1 MSIIDR
7 IRGDGIQPTFT
18 RDTIRSR
25 RSCGQFFLGW
35 LRTMWLDLLTM
46 AVLGFATLGI
56 YSAPLAATRTFP
68 VTFTDSGDIVFPS
81 LAYPERGWIISSGLS
96 ACISAFIPIVFI
108 LLAQI
113 RVRSFWDANNA
124 IMGVV
129 QALIIQTLSCVIV
142 KHLIGGFRPYFLA
155 VCMPDISLASSHNS
169 TGLNGVGFHEIMYTS
184 EICTQPDKKLLKTA
198 MTSWPSGHAAT
209 AFAGFV
215 FLHLYF
221 NAKLKVWAAY
231 RPAFWKVALTIAPLL
246 GAFLKACVLTIDQA
260 HHWYDILAGSII
272 GTGAAVAAYR
282 GNYAAIWDWRF
293 NHIPLQR
300 NEDFAYTLDKGYGP
314 RDGVFT
320 RSAGWAKSSE
330 AIDEKPLPPSGR
342 SSATYA
348 PRMTGNAAV
357 GPDRNLQV
365 PDTTASRPR
374 HAPGHNIRGDEMV

>member
-18 RDTIRSR
+18 RDTVRSR
-25 RSCGQFFLGW
+25 RSCGHFFLGW

-46 AVLGFATLGI
+46 AVLGFATLG
-56 YSAPLAATRTFP
+56 P
-68 VTFTDSGDIVFPS
+68 TFTRDT
-81 LAYPERGWIISSGLS
+81 
-96 ACISAFIPIVFI
+96 
-108 LLAQI
+108 
-113 RVRSFWDANNA
+113 VRSRQSCGHFFVGWLRTMWLDLLTMAVLGFA
-124 IMGVV
+124 TLG
-129 QALIIQTLSCVIV
+129 ALIIQTLSCVIV

-272 GTGAAVAAYR
+272 GTA
-282 GNYAAIWDWRF
+282 
-293 NHIPLQR
+293 Q
-300 NEDFAYTLDKGYGP
+300 
-314 RDGVFT
+314 
-320 RSAGWAKSSE
+320 
-330 AIDEKPLPPSGR
+330 
-342 SSATYA
+342 
-348 PRMTGNAAV
+348 
-357 GPDRNLQV
+357 
-365 PDTTASRPR
+365 
-374 HAPGHNIRGDEMV
+374 

>member
-18 RDTIRSR
+18 RDTVRSR
-25 RSCGQFFLGW
+25 QSCGHFFVGW

-56 YSAPLAATRTFP
+56 YTAPLAATRTFP

-96 ACISAFIPIVFI
+96 AFISAFIPIVFI

-124 IMGVV
+124 IMGVI

-169 TGLNGVGFHEIMYTS
+169 TGLNG
-184 EICTQPDKKLLKTA
+184 
-198 MTSWPSGHAAT
+198 
-209 AFAGFV
+209 
-215 FLHLYF
+215 
-221 NAKLKVWAAY
+221 LKVWAAY

-272 GTGAAVAAYR
+272 GTGAALAAYR

-330 AIDEKPLPPSGR
+330 AIAEKPLPPSGR

-348 PRMTGNAAV
+348 PRTTGNAAV

-365 PDTTASRPR
+365 PDTAASRAR
-374 HAPGHNIRGDEMV
+374 HAPGHNIRGDDIV